1 MSRFRFWRRHG
12 EVPVVELQRANPI
25 RFGLITIIIIAV
37 VVYFGFT
44 KKVPFKHGY
53 QLHAEFA
60 TAQDIHPKSPVRIA
74 GVNVG
79 VVTSIERQGK
89 AGLVTMEIEPK
100 GQPVHSD
107 AFLKIRPRIF
117 LEGNWFIDMQPGSPS
132 APVLH
137 SGATIPITQT
147 ADPVQL
153 DQVLDAIN
161 TDTAENLQ
169 HFLIYYGEAL
179 TLHPNAAEDA
189 EQEPDARGINAA
201 QALNKTYRIAPR
213 SLRGTAV
220 VNQALGGT
228 DPNDISK
235 LIASIGK
242 VTAALNVHEQQLSE
256 LIPNFNTF
264 FAAFASQS
272 SALRKLVAELPHNL
286 RSIDEG
292 LAALQ
297 STFKPTQ
304 EFAHNIIPG
313 VKQTNATVAALLP
326 WIAQL
331 EASLGPKELGGIA
344 SSLVTSVPSLAKLEG
359 EQTPFYET
367 TDEFNKC
374 LTKVI
379 IPAGNVKL
387 QDGAA
392 SSGVEDYKEFW
403 YSLVGLN
410 GIGQSFDGNGSRTKF
425 LVGNSGQTLRSRE
438 TSIQGTKLK
447 GNRLLTHSPLTP
459 LGTRPAFP
467 PEEPPYQPLVPC
479 YKQALP
485 DFNGPLSQGPADGSP

>member
-1 MSRFRFWRRHG
+1 MSRLRFWRLSRSPWG
-12 EVPVVELQRANPI
+12 AAMRANPI
-25 RFGLITIIIIAV
+25 RFGLIMIIIIAIV
-37 VVYFGFT
+37 VLRLHQEG
-44 KKVPFKHGY
+44 PFKHGY

-60 TAQDIHPKSPVRIA
+60 TAGLHPKSPCAPASAWRRDLYQK
-74 GVNVG
+74 G
-79 VVTSIERQGK
+79 QK
-89 AGLVTMEIEPK
+89 AGLVTIK
-100 GQPVHSD
+100 SNPVGSRSLRRLPED
-107 AFLKIRPRIF
+107 PPRIF

-179 TLHPNAAEDA
+179 TLQPNAAENA
-189 EQEPDARGINAA
+189 EQEPEARNLNAA
-201 QALNKTYRIAPR
+201 QALNKTYRIAPP

-326 WIAQL
+326 WI
-331 EASLGPKELGGIA
+331 G
-344 SSLVTSVPSLAKLEG
+344 SSKPRSARRTRRHRQQPRHL
-359 EQTPFYET
+359 
-367 TDEFNKC
+367 
-374 LTKVI
+374 
-379 IPAGNVKL
+379 
-387 QDGAA
+387 GAA
-392 SSGVEDYKEFW
+392 ARQARGRTGPVLRTDRQVQQMSDEGDHPGRQHEAAGRVGQLGRRRLQGV
-403 YSLVGLN
+403 LVQPRGPERDRPELRRQRLA
-410 GIGQSFDGNGSRTKF
+410 GQ
-425 LVGNSGQTLRSRE
+425 
-438 TSIQGTKLK
+438 
-447 GNRLLTHSPLTP
+447 
-459 LGTRPAFP
+459 
-467 PEEPPYQPLVPC
+467 VPRR
-479 YKQALP
+479 
-485 DFNGPLSQGPADGSP
+485 